1 MCGNCSAHEKKIETK
16 AIKKSH
22 QINTPAKLNA
32 PITVSHP
39 NRVKLAL
46 QAQRLKCSQLEK
58 EIARMKLDIQS
69 AGVHVPSDLSQDI
82 KALIN
87 NYDGT
92 VTPFMRLFWEQQ
104 QPCFQGN
111 PHVVRF
117 YPMIIRFC
125 LSLAA
130 KSASACDELRS
141 SKVLTLPS
149 RRTLRDYRNAIKP
162 KVGFNA
168 AVVEELSRET
178 QNLQGP
184 QRYVTLAFDEMKIQS
199 KLVFDKHTKELI
211 GFVDLGDPDL
221 NFACFEKAEEL
232 ATHVLVFY
240 VHGLASDLKFNLA
253 YFATSCLTSFKIM
266 SLFWKA
272 VSILELSCSLPVI
285 AAVCDGASSN
295 RKFFKMHEKLS
306 GETND
311 SVTYRTVNLYAP
323 DRYLWFFAD
332 ALHLVKTARNCLY
345 HSGNNKPRLMW
356 MNGKHLMW
364 NHLCQIVNYDIANG
378 LKICPKLTK
387 EHTELTSY
395 SVMNVRLA
403 AQALS
408 ETSANVLSEYYG
420 NAVESTALFCR
431 NMDSFFDIFNVRSPR
446 EGAIKRKESLKPFV
460 SCTDARF
467 DWLWQEFLP
476 YLEEWKKSVESTP
489 YKASEKAK
497 MFISLQTFEGLNIWE
512 LLGCF
517 SLMCFVKPPFVL

>member
-1 MCGNCSAHEKKIETK
+1 MPTFDVIIEKSLKFICVIFGWLLPDDHEIYDEFSRSLQNVTISILLHKVQQFQLCHGSTKTDDELVDHTIPYKLILGNENISPYQTKVYKRTIKCLILLQDETICGNCSAHEKKIETK
-16 AIKKSH
+16 AIKKSR
-22 QINTPAKLNA
+22 QINTPAKLNTS
-32 PITVSHP
+32 ITVTHP

-58 EIARMKLDIQS
+58 EIARMRLDIQS

-87 NYDGT
+87 DYDGT

-104 QPCFQGN
+104 QRCFQGN
-111 PHVVRF
+111 PHAVRF
-117 YPMIIRFC
+117 HPMIIRFC

-130 KSASACDELRS
+130 KSASAYDELRI
-141 SKVLTLPS
+141 SKVLKLPS

-168 AVVEELSRET
+168 AVVEELSSET

-240 VHGLASDLKFNLA
+240 VHGLASDLKFNFA

-266 SLFWKA
+266 SIFWKA

-285 AAVCDGASSN
+285 AAVCDGASAN

-311 SVTYRTVNLYAP
+311 
-323 DRYLWFFAD
+323 
-332 ALHLVKTARNCLY
+332 
-345 HSGNNKPRLMW
+345 
-356 MNGKHLMW
+356 
-364 NHLCQIVNYDIANG
+364 
-378 LKICPKLTK
+378 
-387 EHTELTSY
+387 
-395 SVMNVRLA
+395 
-403 AQALS
+403 
-408 ETSANVLSEYYG
+408 
-420 NAVESTALFCR
+420 
-431 NMDSFFDIFNVRSPR
+431 
-446 EGAIKRKESLKPFV
+446 
-460 SCTDARF
+460 
-467 DWLWQEFLP
+467 
-476 YLEEWKKSVESTP
+476 
-489 YKASEKAK
+489 
-497 MFISLQTFEGLNIWE
+497 
-512 LLGCF
+512 
-517 SLMCFVKPPFVL
+517 